1 MSFERFQ
8 GPHCKEHVEKQC
20 HQKPIQ
26 NERQECHEEFDIQI
40 HVTYLEECEEVVT
53 QHCQEVTRQ
62 VHHSSQVV
70 GHDSQVIS
78 HGHGGYSSSS
88 HHGKREAEAG
98 LSHYGGHQSY
108 SSGMCYPIPRR
119 SILPITILC
128 ECTLIGAFNKENAK
142 YCY

>member
-1 MSFERFQ
+1 M
-8 GPHCKEHVEKQC
+8 EKQC

-70 GHDSQVIS
+70 GHDSQVLS

-88 HHGKREAEAG
+88 HHGKREAEPG
-98 LSHYGGHQSY
+98 LSHHGGHQSY
-108 SSGMCYPIPRR
+108 SSGMCYPILRR
-119 SILPITILC
+119 SILPISISTFPCCVFIMWQ
-128 ECTLIGAFNKENAK
+128 
-142 YCY
+142 

>member
-1 MSFERFQ
+1 MSFELFQ

-98 LSHYGGHQSY
+98 LSHHGGHQSY
-108 SSGMCYPIPRR
+108 SSGMCYPILRR
-119 SILPITILC
+119 SILTISIS
-128 ECTLIGAFNKENAK
+128 TLPSSYA
-142 YCY
+142 

>member
-1 MSFERFQ
+1 MSFELFQ

-70 GHDSQVIS
+70 GHDSQVVS
-78 HGHGGYSSSS
+78 HGHGGYSSSG

-98 LSHYGGHQSY
+98 LSHHGGHQSY

-119 SILPITILC
+119 SKLSISISTLPCCVFIMC
-128 ECTLIGAFNKENAK
+128 Q
-142 YCY
+142 